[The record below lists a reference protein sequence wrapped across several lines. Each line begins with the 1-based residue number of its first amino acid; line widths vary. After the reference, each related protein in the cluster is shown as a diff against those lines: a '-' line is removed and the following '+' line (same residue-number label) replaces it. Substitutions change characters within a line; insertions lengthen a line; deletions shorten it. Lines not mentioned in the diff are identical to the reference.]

1 MKKVMSLVL
10 AAIIMVL
17 TLVSCS
23 DNTVVEDNES
33 IVDQAVQN
41 KEPATEESAQ
51 EEPVVSDEP
60 EGEYYESVEA
70 FLQAYP
76 NLASDVQESLGD
88 IMDVTVEARDNSLVY
103 IFTTEMLDDVTDDSN
118 MIQQTFDN
126 MFGQLASSFGQAVVE
141 LQTYVPTLENIT
153 IEVRNTSNKV
163 IYTKVST
170 AEDAES
176 FVEGEDVELSEFA
189 DSEMSIADYVELF
202 DGQAIYS
209 DETFNATLEARDN
222 DLVYVYKFN
231 YQIEVT
237 DELLEAM
244 NASMESLEESAKTAA
259 EAIKGV
265 VTEIDN
271 IVYEYVNFDGS
282 VIVSYKIEV

>member
-33 IVDQAVQN
+33 IVDQAVQD

-103 IFTTEMLDDVTDDSN
+103 IFTTEMLDDVADDSN

>member
-1 MKKVMSLVL
+1 
-10 AAIIMVL
+10 
-17 TLVSCS
+17 
-23 DNTVVEDNES
+23 
-33 IVDQAVQN
+33 
-41 KEPATEESAQ
+41 
-51 EEPVVSDEP
+51 
-60 EGEYYESVEA
+60 
-70 FLQAYP
+70 
-76 NLASDVQESLGD
+76 
-88 IMDVTVEARDNSLVY
+88 MDVTVEARDNSLVY
-103 IFTTEMLDDVTDDSN
+103 IFTTEMLDDVADDSN